1 MAEAYIHTPQLYY
14 HTCLLPYSCGT
25 HANVSGVRHVWIHEY
40 WMSDN
45 KDAVADVR
53 QPNEALYEV
62 NYCSTA

>member
-1 MAEAYIHTPQLYY
+1 MRMFLGYA
-14 HTCLLPYSCGT
+14 
-25 HANVSGVRHVWIHEY
+25 VRHVWIHEY
-40 WMSDN
+40 WIESDN